1 LQLAPAIMR
10 RMIGFHRG
18 ALLLLLAAACG
29 HTPPPPPDRCET
41 VDGIATATAW
51 TTAIYP
57 DADVARST
65 WFVDDAARRQLAEL
79 RVTASA
85 WPVAEQHATDA
96 EIATLS
102 ECAARYF
109 APPVLRRTHDARWE
123 ALAGALEDW
132 DRHLDH
138 STAIWPDYE
147 VIKPLAQAY
156 GGDASFARLRGEL
169 SDRKPTPAEI
179 AAGVLLTADRAMR
192 QIGDRANPG
201 AVAHEA
207 YYYVA
212 DVPLTLAP
220 LYALAAGADSQQMR
234 KAAQRCFEALGEA
247 QHDTR
252 LLVQPYRAEH

>member
-1 LQLAPAIMR
+1 LQLTPAIMR
-10 RMIGFHRG
+10 RMSGFHRG

-29 HTPPPPPDRCET
+29 HAPPPPPDRCET
-41 VDGIATATAW
+41 VDGLETATAW

-57 DADVARST
+57 DADVAKYS
-65 WFVDDAARRQLAEL
+65 WFVDDVARRQLAEL

-85 WPVAEQHATDA
+85 WPQSDTHATDS

-109 APPVLRRTHDARWE
+109 APPILRRTHDAKWE
-123 ALAGALEDW
+123 ALADALEDW

-138 STAIWPDYE
+138 STAIWPEYE
-147 VIKPLAQAY
+147 VLEPLAHAY
-156 GGDASFARLRGEL
+156 GGEESFTRLRGEL
-169 SDRKPTPAEI
+169 RDRKPTEAEV

-192 QIGDRANPG
+192 QIGDRASPG
-201 AVAHEA
+201 AVAHEK

-220 LYALAAGADSQQMR
+220 LYALAAGADPKQAR

-252 LLVQPYRAEH
+252 LLVQPYQGEH